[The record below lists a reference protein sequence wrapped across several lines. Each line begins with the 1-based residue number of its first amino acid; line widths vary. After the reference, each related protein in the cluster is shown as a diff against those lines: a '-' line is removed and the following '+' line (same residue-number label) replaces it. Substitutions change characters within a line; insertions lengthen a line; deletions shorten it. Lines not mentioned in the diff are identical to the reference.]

1 MKKMRKFAAAV
12 LAAVLAMTA
21 QSSVFAAET
30 ETEAVTETASE
41 ASSEQAESGPITITD
56 IAGQEYTFDKPLD
69 KVIVQWSAAGGPF
82 MTMSA
87 LLGDEVADHLAFID
101 DDMASSRADMWAK
114 FTEAVPEIAEL
125 PTIGRVDK
133 DAFEVEAAIASG
145 ADAAIFPVDMKAA
158 AEQSVQSKLEAA
170 GIPVIYINY
179 HDETVENHVKSTEIL
194 GKLFGKEERCLLYT
208 SSVRICR
215 RARSTTDIC
224 IT

>member
-1 MKKMRKFAAAV
+1 MKKMRKFAAVV

-30 ETEAVTETASE
+30 ETETASE

-114 FTEAVPEIAEL
+114 FTEAVPKIAEL

-133 DAFEVEAAIASG
+133 DTFDVEAAIASG

-194 GKLFGKEERCLLYT
+194 GKLFGK
-208 SSVRICR
+208 
-215 RARSTTDIC
+215 
-224 IT
+224 